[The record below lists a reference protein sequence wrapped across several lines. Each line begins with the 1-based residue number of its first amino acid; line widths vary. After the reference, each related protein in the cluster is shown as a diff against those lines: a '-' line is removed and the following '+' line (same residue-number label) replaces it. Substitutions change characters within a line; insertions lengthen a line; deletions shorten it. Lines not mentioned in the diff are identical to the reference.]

1 MKTIIL
7 FFFGFTSILFS
18 QSVSNESHRKSVSIT
33 VYESFAHIKESRSAI
48 LPRGISNLKFEDVA
62 KEILPA
68 SVRVSSV
75 SNPDIKTLEQNYRYD
90 VINKNSILN
99 QYLGKEII
107 LIRHHP
113 QTGDLPPIKIQLL
126 SFEDKLM
133 YKLNNEIYIDNEYE
147 PKFVF
152 PNLNENIFIRP
163 TLLWKLSNEGKE
175 EFDLDVSYQTEKF
188 SWSADYNLNLSDNEK
203 TGDLQCWVSLIN
215 NSGASYKNANLQLVA
230 GNVKRLIREEVNRSW
245 IADAPSL
252 PPGYKDT
259 DYQHANY
266 YKSYKFDQENLGDY
280 YLYNLDTNVDIA
292 DKELKQ
298 VQLFSAKD
306 IKVDRTYLIKAGSIT
321 ELDNY
326 KPEVEYSIRNKK
338 ENSLGRP
345 LPKGVFHLYKSDSRG
360 LQQFI
365 GEDKI
370 EHTPDKEEIKIISGN
385 AFDIVVNGREVFKKE
400 IGKKKGFQAKHEIK
414 IRNGK
419 KESAKIKFY
428 HQYENGSVRFIETSH
443 RFKKDKIRYFTEL
456 TVKAGEEAKIEYTQ
470 EVIWYKDSE

>member
-7 FFFGFTSILFS
+7 FFLSFTSIIFS

-33 VYESFAHIKESRSAI
+33 VYESFAHIKESRVAI
-48 LPRGISNLKFEDVA
+48 LPRGISILKYEDVST
-62 KEILPA
+62 EILPA

-75 SNPDIKTLEQNYRYD
+75 SNPDIKALEQNYRYD

-126 SFEDKLM
+126 SFEEKLM

-163 TLLWKLSNEGKE
+163 TLLWKISNEGKE

-188 SWSADYNLNLSDNEK
+188 SWSADYNLNLREDEK
-203 TGDLQCWVSLIN
+203 KGDVQCWVSLTN

-230 GNVKRLIREEVNRSW
+230 GNVKRFLKEDMPKNWV
-245 IADAPSL
+245 ADAPTL
-252 PPGYKDT
+252 PPGYKGV
-259 DYQHANY
+259 DYNNEKY
-266 YKSYKFDQENLGDY
+266 YKFEQENLADY
-280 YLYNLDTNVDIA
+280 YLYNLDTKIDIA

-298 VQLFSAKD
+298 VQLFSARD
-306 IKVDRTYLIKAGSIT
+306 IKIDKTYLIKADYIAA
-321 ELDNY
+321 LNDY
-326 KPEVEYSIRNKK
+326 KPEVEYSIKNKK

-365 GEDKI
+365 GEDKM
-370 EHTPDKEEIKIISGN
+370 EHTPDNEEIKIVSGN

-419 KESAKIKFY
+419 KESSKIKFY
-428 HQYENGSVRFIETSH
+428 HRQEFGTTRFIETSH
-443 RFKKDKIRYFTEL
+443 KFKKEKTRYFTEL
-456 TVKAGEEAKIEYTQ
+456 TLKPSEEAKIEYTH
-470 EVIWYKDSE
+470 EVIWYTGSE